1 MPKDICSECLTF
13 PELLPKISVLD
24 ENCFVI
30 RFSLKISMES
40 LDPLH
45 LDNIAYKRSGRFFDN
60 QPLEVTIIL

>member
-1 MPKDICSECLTF
+1 MDEEVLLYTF
-13 PELLPKISVLD
+13 NPSNN

-30 RFSLKISMES
+30 RFSLKINMES
-40 LDPLH
+40 LDPLY